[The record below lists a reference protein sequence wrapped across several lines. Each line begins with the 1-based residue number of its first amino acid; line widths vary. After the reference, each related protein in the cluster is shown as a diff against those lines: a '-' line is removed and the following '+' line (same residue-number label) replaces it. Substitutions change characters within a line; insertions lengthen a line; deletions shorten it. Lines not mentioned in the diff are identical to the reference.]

1 MPNQTLPSHASPH
14 VPGWLTRRWFHAYIW
29 ASIFILLAANWFL
42 IMAIG
47 SPQVGG
53 FLFHIWVVSLTSLV
67 VNIKMFRLVKVPED
81 TPPPSNPDSARDD
94 DDDKKTPIFKQVKTH
109 VRVLFYSGV
118 IWFSLFIAALVNTIV
133 AWSELALIFGILA
146 TIFTF
151 FTFVTYWL
159 GVISLRILAA
169 EWENNMRAP
178 SPPQPPILPANHSGH
193 SNVSTISRPEQQ
205 GQIKI

>member
-1 MPNQTLPSHASPH
+1 MPNQTLPSHTSPH

-29 ASIFILLAANWFL
+29 ASIFIVFNAIWFL

-53 FLFHIWVVSLTSLV
+53 FLFHIWIVSLISLV
-67 VNIKMFRLVKVPED
+67 ANIKMFRLVKAPED
-81 TPPPSNPDSARDD
+81 TPPPSDPDSARDD
-94 DDDKKTPIFKQVKTH
+94 DDDKKPPVFKQAKTH
-109 VRVLFYSGV
+109 VRVLMYSGV
-118 IWFSLFIAALVNTIV
+118 IWFSLFIAALINTIFHGWEDIV
-133 AWSELALIFGILA
+133 LIFGILA

-159 GVISLRILAA
+159 GAISLRILAA
-169 EWENNMRAP
+169 KWEKNMRAP
-178 SPPQPPILPANHSGH
+178 PPPPPVLPAHHWSR